1 MDRAG
6 CCDGKNGKEKKQSG
20 PAGCCWALRREGKEM
35 KKEGKSG
42 LAKDWAQEGFEN
54 PKGFSIFGTLLQI

>member
-20 PAGCCWALRREGKEM
+20 PAGCCWALRREGK
-35 KKEGKSG
+35 SG